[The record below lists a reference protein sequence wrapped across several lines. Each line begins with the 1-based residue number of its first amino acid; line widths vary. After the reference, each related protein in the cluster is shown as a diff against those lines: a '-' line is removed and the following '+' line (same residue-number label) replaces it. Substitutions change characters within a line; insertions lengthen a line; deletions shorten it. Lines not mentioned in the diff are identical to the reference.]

1 MKTKITMGLSIAT
14 SMVAVLGH
22 QASANEDAK
31 QRTFNG
37 TNYRSLT
44 DMTDVEQHGKDSL

>member
-14 SMVAVLGH
+14 SMVALLGR

-31 QRTFNG
+31 QRVNNWA
-37 TNYRSLT
+37 NYRSLT
-44 DMTDVEQHGKDSL
+44 DMSDVEQHGKDSL